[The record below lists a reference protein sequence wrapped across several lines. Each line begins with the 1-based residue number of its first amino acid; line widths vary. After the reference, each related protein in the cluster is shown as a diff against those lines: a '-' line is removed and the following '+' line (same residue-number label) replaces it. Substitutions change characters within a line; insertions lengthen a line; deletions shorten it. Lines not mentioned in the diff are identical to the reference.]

1 MDIGFI
7 GLGNMGG
14 PMARR
19 LIEAGHR
26 LVVYDTRNDAVAP
39 LVALGA
45 QVASS
50 PQDVADRVETVMASL
65 PSLQISKKVALDEGG
80 VIHGKRVKRLV
91 DLSTTGSRVAAE
103 ICAELAKKNI
113 VQIDSPVSGGVGGAN
128 KGTLAVMV
136 SGPQADIDAV
146 KDALGVFGKVFVIGH
161 KPGMAQTMKLANN
174 FLSATAMAATSEAVA
189 MGVKA
194 GLDPAV
200 MIDVINAGS
209 GRNTASDGKFPKTIL
224 TRSFDYGFATA
235 LMLKDVRLCAEEAR
249 ELDVPS
255 AVMRAVLDQW
265 EITNTEFGGDSDFT
279 AIVKMIERR
288 ARRHG
293 RHGEK
298 VMSDDIHEVYAV
310 RYAEHARMRSENYI
324 FGDPH
329 DEMTSIS
336 YYVWVIKGPH
346 GAFVCDTGFDEAAAK
361 ERGRKI
367 IHPVGEG
374 LKALGVEPDNVKH
387 VIATHM
393 HWDHAGNYDLF
404 PNARYH
410 VQDTEM
416 AYATGR
422 CMCHPTLRMPFS
434 EGDVHAM
441 VSKIYAYRVDFHDGV
456 EELAP
461 GITVHKIGGHSKGLQ
476 CVRVKTKRGY
486 VVVASD
492 CIHLYSHI
500 DEGRVFPITYS
511 VGDTL
516 EGYKTIQ
523 KLASSRQHIVPGHDP
538 TVLDLYPAASAQL
551 KNWVCRLDVEPK
563 AA

>member
-19 LIEAGHR
+19 LIEAGHS

-80 VIHGKRVKRLV
+80 VIHGKRIKRLV

-235 LMLKDVRLCAEEAR
+235 LMLKDVRLCDEEAR

-288 ARRHG
+288 AG
-293 RHGEK
+293 
-298 VMSDDIHEVYAV
+298 V
-310 RYAEHARMRSENYI
+310 
-324 FGDPH
+324 
-329 DEMTSIS
+329 T
-336 YYVWVIKGPH
+336 
-346 GAFVCDTGFDEAAAK
+346 
-361 ERGRKI
+361 
-367 IHPVGEG
+367 VGTD
-374 LKALGVEPDNVKH
+374 KK
-387 VIATHM
+387 
-393 HWDHAGNYDLF
+393 
-404 PNARYH
+404 
-410 VQDTEM
+410 
-416 AYATGR
+416 
-422 CMCHPTLRMPFS
+422 S
-434 EGDVHAM
+434 
-441 VSKIYAYRVDFHDGV
+441 
-456 EELAP
+456 
-461 GITVHKIGGHSKGLQ
+461 
-476 CVRVKTKRGY
+476 
-486 VVVASD
+486 
-492 CIHLYSHI
+492 
-500 DEGRVFPITYS
+500 
-511 VGDTL
+511 
-516 EGYKTIQ
+516 
-523 KLASSRQHIVPGHDP
+523 
-538 TVLDLYPAASAQL
+538 
-551 KNWVCRLDVEPK
+551 
-563 AA
+563 